1 MEIIQRLLDTIVPI
15 VFIVSVGFAYAK
27 YKNPDMSGA
36 NRLNMDLFVPIL
48 IFAAFSDASF
58 NILDYWQLAL
68 GAAIVILG
76 SGLLAWPVGRLLGY
90 DARTFLP
97 PLMYTNTGNLGLP
110 LILLAFGEAAVPAAV
125 VVFAVEMVLH
135 FTVGFYQLDR
145 HAKVINEI
153 SVPTLIAVVAAL
165 TLNLLAVPMPPMIGT
180 GIDLLADICIPL
192 MLFALGVRMAT
203 VTLTDLPISLWS
215 SVLTPATGLILVF
228 ALQPFLQL
236 DPIQFSVFVVFGAL
250 PPAVLN
256 YLVAERYNQEPA
268 KVASIVLISNLASVV
283 IIPMALLLTPDFQ
296 F

>member
-1 MEIIQRLLDTIVPI
+1 MDVIERILGTIVPI
-15 VFIVSVGFAYAK
+15 IFIVSVGFAYAK

-36 NRLNMDLFVPIL
+36 NKLNMDLFVPIL
-48 IFAAFSDASF
+48 IFAAFSDADF
-58 NILDYWQLAL
+58 NLFDYWELAV
-68 GAAIVILG
+68 GATVVILG
-76 SGLLAWPVGRLLGY
+76 SGILAWPVCRALGY
-90 DARTFLP
+90 DTRTFLP

-110 LILLAFGEAAVPAAV
+110 LVLLAFGEAAVPAAV
-125 VVFAVEMVLH
+125 VVFVIEMVLH

-145 HAKVINEI
+145 HAKVLNEI
-153 SVPTLIAVVAAL
+153 SIPT
-165 TLNLLAVPMPPMIGT
+165 LLAVVSALALNILQIPLPESIDVGV
-180 GIDLLADICIPL
+180 DLLGDICIPL

-203 VTLTDLPISLWS
+203 VTMTDLPIALWAS
-215 SVLTPATGLILVF
+215 ILTPATGLILVF

-236 DPIQFSVFVVFGAL
+236 DAVQFGVFVVFGAL

-256 YLVAERYNQEPA
+256 FLVADRYNQEPG